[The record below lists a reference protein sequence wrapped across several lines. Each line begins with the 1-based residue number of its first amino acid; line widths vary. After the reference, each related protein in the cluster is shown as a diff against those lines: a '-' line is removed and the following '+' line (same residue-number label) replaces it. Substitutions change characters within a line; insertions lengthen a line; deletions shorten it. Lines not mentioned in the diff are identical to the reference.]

1 MAAVK
6 VLIVDDHDIVRQ
18 GLRYYLDVYDEIEVV
33 GEAAT
38 GVEAVAHVREKEP
51 DVVLMDLVMPEMDG
65 IEAIRELLALNPGTK
80 VIVLTTFAE
89 EQKVFP
95 AIEAGATSYLLKDIK
110 PPDLVNAILA
120 AHQGES
126 QLHPDIVK
134 KLMSRVVQSSQGAT
148 ETIVTTELTK
158 RELEVLRL
166 IAEGLSN
173 RELAQ
178 ALTISEKTVKK
189 HVSSILHKLNL
200 ADRTQAAIYAYKHGL
215 VSSDSP
221 PGSEKQS

>member
-1 MAAVK
+1 MVAVK

-18 GLRYYLDVYDEIEVV
+18 GLRYYLDVHDEINVV
-33 GEAAT
+33 GEAET
-38 GVEAVAHVREKEP
+38 GVEALSLVRKMEP

-65 IEAIRELLALNPGTK
+65 IEATQELLARNPDIK

-95 AIEAGATSYLLKDIK
+95 AIEAGATSYLLKDVK
-110 PPDLVNAILA
+110 PPDLVKAIQA
-120 AHQGES
+120 AHRGES
-126 QLHPDIVK
+126 QLHPDIAK
-134 KLMSRVVQSSQGAT
+134 KLMSRVVHSSQGTT
-148 ETIVTTELTK
+148 EMAVPKELTK

-166 IAEGLSN
+166 IADGLSN

-189 HVSSILHKLNL
+189 HVSSILGKLHL
-200 ADRTQAAIYAYKHGL
+200 ADRTQAAIYAYKHNL
-215 VSSDSP
+215 VSSDSQ
-221 PGSEKQS
+221 PGSDEQ

>member
-1 MAAVK
+1 MAVVK

-18 GLRYYLDVYDEIEVV
+18 GLRYYLDLHDEIEVI
-33 GEAAT
+33 GEAET
-38 GVEAVAHVREKEP
+38 GVEAVAFVRENEP

-65 IEAIRELLALNPGTK
+65 IEATRELLTLSPGTK

-89 EQKVFP
+89 EQKIFP
-95 AIEAGATSYLLKDIK
+95 AIEAGATSYLLKDVR

-120 AHQGES
+120 THRGES

-134 KLMSRVVQSSQGAT
+134 KLMSRVVQSSQG
-148 ETIVTTELTK
+148 TTDPAIPSGLTK

-166 IAEGLSN
+166 IAEGLNN

-189 HVSSILHKLNL
+189 HVSSILSKLNL
-200 ADRTQAAIYAYKHGL
+200 TDRTQVAIFAYKHGL
-215 VSSDSP
+215 VSNDSQR
-221 PGSEKQS
+221 GSEKQ

>member
-1 MAAVK
+1 MAVVK

-33 GEAAT
+33 GEAET
-38 GVEAVAHVREKEP
+38 GIEAVALVREKEP

-65 IEAIRELLALNPGTK
+65 IEATRELLALSPGTK

-95 AIEAGATSYLLKDIK
+95 AIEAGATSYLLKDVK
-110 PPDLVNAILA
+110 PPDLVKAILA
-120 AHQGES
+120 THRGES
-126 QLHPDIVK
+126 QLHPDIAK
-134 KLMSRVVQSSQGAT
+134 KLMSRVVQLSTGAT
-148 ETIVTTELTK
+148 ETAVHTELTK
-158 RELEVLRL
+158 RELEVLQL

-173 RELAQ
+173 QELAQ

-189 HVSSILHKLNL
+189 HVSSILSKLDL
-200 ADRTQAAIYAYKHGL
+200 ADRTQVAIYAYKHGL
-215 VSSDSP
+215 VSNDSQR
-221 PGSEKQS
+221 GSEKQ

>member
-1 MAAVK
+1 MSAVK

-38 GVEAVAHVREKEP
+38 GLDAVALVREKEP

-65 IEAIRELLALNPGTK
+65 IEATRELLARSPDTK

-89 EQKVFP
+89 EQKIFP

-110 PPDLVNAILA
+110 PPDLIEAIMA
-120 AHQGES
+120 AHRGEA
-126 QLHPDIVK
+126 QLHPDIAK
-134 KLMSRVVQSSQGAT
+134 KLMSR
-148 ETIVTTELTK
+148 IVKASRDAQESTFSRELTK
-158 RELEVLRL
+158 REMEVLKL
-166 IAEGLSN
+166 IAGGLSK

-178 ALTISEKTVKK
+178 HLSIREKTVKK
-189 HVSSILHKLNL
+189 HVSSILSKLNL
-200 ADRTQAAIYAYKHGL
+200 ADRTQAAIYAHKHGL
-215 VSSDSP
+215 ISSSD
-221 PGSEKQS
+221 

>member
-1 MAAVK
+1 MVAVK

-38 GVEAVAHVREKEP
+38 GLEAVALVREKEP

-65 IEAIRELLALNPGTK
+65 VEATRELLALSPATK

-120 AHQGES
+120 AHRGES
-126 QLHPDIVK
+126 QLHPDIAK
-134 KLMSRVVQSSQGAT
+134 KLMSRVVTSSQEIQ
-148 ETIVTTELTK
+148 ETAFSKELTK
-158 RELEVLRL
+158 REMEVLRL
-166 IAEGLSN
+166 IAEGFNN
-173 RELAQ
+173 RDLAQ
-178 ALTISEKTVKK
+178 TLTISEKTVKK
-189 HVSSILHKLNL
+189 HVSSILHKLKL
-200 ADRTQAAIYAYKHGL
+200 TDRTQAAIYAYKHGL
-215 VSSDSP
+215 VSSDSHL
-221 PGSEKQS
+221 GSKKQ

>member
-33 GEAAT
+33 GEAEN
-38 GVEAVAHVREKEP
+38 GVKAVALVGEKKP

-65 IEAIRELLALNPGTK
+65 IEATRELLALNPGTK

-110 PPDLVNAILA
+110 PPDLVKAILA
-120 AHQGES
+120 AYQGES
-126 QLHPDIVK
+126 QLHPDIAK
-134 KLMSRVVQSSQGAT
+134 KLMSRVVQLSTDAT
-148 ETIVTTELTK
+148 ETAVHTELTK
-158 RELEVLRL
+158 RELEVLQL
-166 IAEGLSN
+166 IAEGFSN

-189 HVSSILHKLNL
+189 HVSSILSKLNL

-215 VSSDSP
+215 VSSDNQ
-221 PGSEKQS
+221 PGS

>member
-18 GLRYYLDVYDEIEVV
+18 GPRYYLDVYDEIEVV
-33 GEAAT
+33 GEAET
-38 GVEAVAHVREKEP
+38 GVQAVALVREKES

-65 IEAIRELLALNPGTK
+65 IEATRELLALSPSVK

-95 AIEAGATSYLLKDIK
+95 AIEAGPTSYLLKDIK

-120 AHQGES
+120 AHRGES
-126 QLHPDIVK
+126 QLHPDITN
-134 KLMSRVVQSSQGAT
+134 KLMSRVVQSFQGTT
-148 ETIVTTELTK
+148 ETAFPSELTK

-166 IAEGLSN
+166 IAEGLNN

-189 HVSSILHKLNL
+189 HVSSILSKLNL

-215 VSSDSP
+215 FSSDSQP
-221 PGSEKQS
+221 RSKKQ

>member
-1 MAAVK
+1 MVAVK

-38 GVEAVAHVREKEP
+38 GLEAVALVREKEP

-65 IEAIRELLALNPGTK
+65 IEATRELLARSPDTK

-89 EQKVFP
+89 EQKIFP

-110 PPDLVNAILA
+110 PPDLIEAIMA
-120 AHQGES
+120 AHRGEA
-126 QLHPDIVK
+126 QLHPDIAK
-134 KLMSRVVQSSQGAT
+134 KLMSR
-148 ETIVTTELTK
+148 IVKASRDAQESTFSRELTK
-158 RELEVLRL
+158 REMEVLKL
-166 IAEGLSN
+166 IAGGLSN

-178 ALTISEKTVKK
+178 HLTISEKTVKK
-189 HVSSILHKLNL
+189 HVSSILSKLNL
-200 ADRTQAAIYAYKHGL
+200 ADRTQAAIYAHKHGL
-215 VSSDSP
+215 ISSSD
-221 PGSEKQS
+221 

>member
-1 MAAVK
+1 MSAVK

-38 GVEAVAHVREKEP
+38 GLDAVALVREKEP

-65 IEAIRELLALNPGTK
+65 IEATRELLARSPDTK

-89 EQKVFP
+89 EQKIFP

-110 PPDLVNAILA
+110 PPDLIEAIMA
-120 AHQGES
+120 AHRGEA
-126 QLHPDIVK
+126 QLHPDIAK
-134 KLMSRVVQSSQGAT
+134 KLMSR
-148 ETIVTTELTK
+148 IVKASRDAQESTFSRELTK
-158 RELEVLRL
+158 REMEVLKL
-166 IAEGLSN
+166 IAGGLSN

-178 ALTISEKTVKK
+178 HLTISEKTVKK
-189 HVSSILHKLNL
+189 HVSSILSKLNL
-200 ADRTQAAIYAYKHGL
+200 ADRTQAAIYAHKHGL
-215 VSSDSP
+215 ISSSD
-221 PGSEKQS
+221 

>member
-1 MAAVK
+1 MAAIK
-6 VLIVDDHDIVRQ
+6 VLIVDDHKIVRQ
-18 GLRYYLDVYDEIEVV
+18 GLRYYLDVYDEIEVI
-33 GEAAT
+33 GEAET
-38 GVEAVAHVREKEP
+38 GVEAVALVREKEP

-65 IEAIRELLALNPGTK
+65 IEATRELLTLRPGTK

-89 EQKVFP
+89 EQKIFP

-110 PPDLVNAILA
+110 PPDLVDAILA
-120 AHQGES
+120 AHRGES
-126 QLHPDIVK
+126 QLHPDIAK
-134 KLMSRVVQSSQGAT
+134 KLMSRVVQLSTRAT
-148 ETIVTTELTK
+148 ETAGPTELTK

-189 HVSSILHKLNL
+189 HVSSILRKLNL

-215 VSSDSP
+215 VSSDSQ
-221 PGSEKQS
+221 KARNND